1 PLASMRV
8 YRFMLMTG
16 VKLRQRD
23 GNATD
28 ECRAFATMM
37 RTVERKLHPTAGFSG
52 SEALGFLLIFPLAEI

>member
-1 PLASMRV
+1 
-8 YRFMLMTG
+8 MLMSG

-52 SEALGFLLIFPLAEI
+52 SEALGFLLIFHLAEIKRSDEKP